1 MPRAL
6 RSVQCRNSSSGDHT
20 RDGYSSEAISRI
32 DRFVGSPV
40 LRATW
45 WRSLAL
51 RRPAL
56 AGLLRGF
63 TSYGVLNRVFA
74 AYRIAG
80 LGDIIRPE
88 PIRAVPPDFCPL
100 LVEFVAATRYDAL
113 ALNSST
119 LRKGANMTA
128 AIRQFTVATILVT
141 CGTVARAAET
151 YTVDPVHSSISFMIS
166 HAGISN
172 IHGRFNDFSGKITID
187 QADPA
192 KSSFALSIPVE
203 SIDTNNVKRDEH
215 LRAPDYFNV
224 KQFPTMSFQ
233 STKVKAVDGGY
244 EVTGDLT
251 LHGITKPVSFKLK
264 GGDKVV
270 EFPKGTKRI
279 GLVSTLSIV
288 RSDFGVTAEI
298 GALGDEIPISIGIEA
313 AK

>member
-1 MPRAL
+1 M
-6 RSVQCRNSSSGDHT
+6 
-20 RDGYSSEAISRI
+20 I
-32 DRFVGSPV
+32 
-40 LRATW
+40 AT
-45 WRSLAL
+45 
-51 RRPAL
+51 
-56 AGLLRGF
+56 
-63 TSYGVLNRVFA
+63 
-74 AYRIAG
+74 
-80 LGDIIRPE
+80 
-88 PIRAVPPDFCPL
+88 
-100 LVEFVAATRYDAL
+100 
-113 ALNSST
+113 
-119 LRKGANMTA
+119 
-128 AIRQFTVATILVT
+128 IRQFILATILVT
-141 CGTVARAAET
+141 CGTVARAADT

-233 STKVKAVDGGY
+233 STKVKAIDGGY

-251 LHGITKPVSFKLK
+251 LHGVTKPVSFKLK

-288 RSDFGVTAEI
+288 RSDFGVTTEL